1 MLGFFANWGH
11 RMFDGEYVLLKTRK
25 CVPFVRVEPLMD
37 RALLAASLRAMLRE
51 RNPRPRWDA
60 RYGAQWVWGYYCER
74 YAEHYGELFGPD
86 VDPDWDAGSS
96 TSGAAAPPNPK

>member
-1 MLGFFANWGH
+1 
-11 RMFDGEYVLLKTRK
+11 MFDDEYVQLWTRK

-51 RNPRPRWDA
+51 RNLRPRWDA
-60 RYGAQWVWGYYCER
+60 RYGAQWVWEDYCER
-74 YAEHYGELFGPD
+74 HADHYGELFGPN
-86 VDPDWDAGSS
+86 VDPDWDASSS